1 MKRFGVVVLATVGI
15 LALVAGLLLAQ
26 QEGGTSGAPEQ
37 GAQRWEGGRAGPADR
52 SEWELERLSRTLT
65 EARLIG
71 DERSAA
77 EAAVRAKTEARRA
90 LFTALGELRA
100 ATEDPKATGEWLS
113 QAMAA
118 YQKALAKYRGEVA
131 AQDKALEAKL
141 SVRSQARCL
150 SVGIL
155 DNGMGM
161 GGMRVRRGVGEG
173 RRGGG
178 GGRRG
183 GGMTGL

>member
-1 MKRFGVVVLATVGI
+1 MRRFGVVTLATAGI
-15 LALVAGLLLAQ
+15 LVLVVGLLLAQ
-26 QEGGTSGAPEQ
+26 QEEGTSGATGEGVQAGQ
-37 GAQRWEGGRAGPADR
+37 GGYAGPPDR

-77 EAAVRAKTEARRA
+77 EAAVRAKLEARRA

-100 ATEDPKATGEWLS
+100 ATEDVKATDEGLT
-113 QAMAA
+113 QATAA
-118 YQKALAKYRGEVA
+118 YQKALTKYRDEVA

-141 SVRSQARCL
+141 SMRSQARCL

-161 GGMRVRRGVGEG
+161 GGMRLRRGAGG
-173 RRGGG
+173 DRRGGG

-183 GGMTGL
+183 GGLTGF

>member
-1 MKRFGVVVLATVGI
+1 
-15 LALVAGLLLAQ
+15 
-26 QEGGTSGAPEQ
+26 
-37 GAQRWEGGRAGPADR
+37 
-52 SEWELERLSRTLT
+52 
-65 EARLIG
+65 
-71 DERSAA
+71 
-77 EAAVRAKTEARRA
+77 
-90 LFTALGELRA
+90 
-100 ATEDPKATGEWLS
+100 
-113 QAMAA
+113 MAA
-118 YQKALAKYRGEVA
+118 YQKALAKYHGEVA

-161 GGMRVRRGVGEG
+161 GGMRLRRGAGGG
-173 RRGGG
+173 RRGGD